1 MKKRSYDETT
11 ATDLFKF
18 FYFHDELNSDRNAG
32 IMIDSDA
39 FPRGLRYLIKD
50 DQIVMV
56 SVKNGAFSIS
66 FDGVKQLAAE
76 LTAIAEHHGGVR
88 A

>member
-1 MKKRSYDETT
+1 MKTKSYDETK
-11 ATDLFKF
+11 ATGLFKI
-18 FYFHDELNSDRNAG
+18 FYFHDELSADRDNG

-39 FPRGLRYLIKD
+39 FPRGLRYLVKD

-56 SVKNGAFSIS
+56 SVKNGAFSIGI
-66 FDGVKQLAAE
+66 DGAQKLAAE
-76 LTAIAEHHGGVR
+76 LAAIAELHGGV